1 MGEQRQQYN
10 EDFKRQ
16 AINSVQEQQKT
27 VTDIAQKLTPYIN
40 KCSVLR
46 IWERACR
53 KPWACASAETA
64 SKKKER

>member
-46 IWERACR
+46 I
-53 KPWACASAETA
+53 
-64 SKKKER
+64 